1 MVALSIIDVLKQY
14 GPFGL
19 IALMMY
25 YFFYQ
30 YLPKQGAA
38 IEAIVDKHNKNI
50 ESVVDK
56 FKQESEARFS
66 ENKEMYED
74 LHGANKEIISSM
86 TASNEKIIADMTKS
100 NERIVGQAASIMNMT
115 QEHSKA
121 MVEAIALQS
130 KDFSSSMG
138 NRLDTL
144 LEHTTTI
151 LSHIS
156 PKNPSQ

>member
-1 MVALSIIDVLKQY
+1 MPDLVLINFLKQY

-25 YFFYQ
+25 FFFYK
-30 YLPKQGAA
+30 YLPKQREA
-38 IEAIVDKHNKNI
+38 IESIVDKHNQNI
-50 ESVVDK
+50 ADVVDK

-66 ENKEMYED
+66 ANKVMYTD
-74 LHGANKEIISSM
+74 LQGANKEIISAM

-100 NERIVGQAASIMNMT
+100 NERIVSQATSIMTMT

-121 MVEAIALQS
+121 MVESIALQS

-151 LSHIS
+151 LSHLS
-156 PKNPSQ
+156 PKTPTQ